1 MRLRSTTSWSLF
13 SLCGGVFLLTYTSA
27 FAEPLF
33 KNPIKYN
40 SLPQLL
46 TDILQG
52 VTIVLI
58 PVMTLAIVYIGFK
71 MVLAGASKPEEFAKL
86 KQSLFWALAG
96 LFIVLAAGGILSV
109 IETTL
114 KQVLVEEETTVV
126 PERGG
131 TIV

>member
-1 MRLRSTTSWSLF
+1 MRLCSITWLVF
-13 SLCGGVFLLTYTSA
+13 SLSGGVFLFPYASV

-33 KNPIKYN
+33 RNPIKYN
-40 SLPQLL
+40 SLPELL
-46 TDILQG
+46 TEILQG

-71 MVLAGASKPEEFAKL
+71 MVLAGASRPEEFAKL

-109 IETTL
+109 IKTTL
-114 KQVLVEEETTVV
+114 EQVLVEETAVV
-126 PERGG
+126 PKRGG
-131 TIV
+131 NTV

>member
-1 MRLRSTTSWSLF
+1 MRLRSTIWSLF
-13 SLCGGVFLLTYTSA
+13 SLSGGVFFFPYTSA

-52 VTIVLI
+52 ITIVLI

-114 KQVLVEEETTVV
+114 KQVLVEEAAVV

-131 TIV
+131 NTV